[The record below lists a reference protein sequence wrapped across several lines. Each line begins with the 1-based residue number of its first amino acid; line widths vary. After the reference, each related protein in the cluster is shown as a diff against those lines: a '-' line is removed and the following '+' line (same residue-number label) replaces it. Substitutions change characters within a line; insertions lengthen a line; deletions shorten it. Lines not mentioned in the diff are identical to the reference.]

1 VSPSKKANRKETG
14 KKPKSAQKPDV
25 KTSARS
31 SRVVQGNA
39 QAKKGNAKTHTRNSI
54 KNTST
59 KRTSGK
65 ARSKPTQVVPA
76 AKDTIQIQEQP
87 QTKKSASTWQTSL
100 LRAAALLAVIAIT
113 VYIYSL
119 RDRVEEFERFG
130 YVGIF
135 LIALMANAT
144 VLLPAPGVAI
154 IYAMGAVF
162 NPLWVGLAAGT
173 GGALG
178 ELSGYLAGFSGQA
191 VVEKTNVY
199 ERFQPWVEKYGGW
212 AILILS
218 AIPNPFFDVAGIA
231 AGIAK
236 MPVQTFLLFT
246 WVGQIIKMSTFA
258 IAGYYSLEWL
268 TNFMR

>member
-1 VSPSKKANRKETG
+1 VSPSKKANKAT
-14 KKPKSAQKPDV
+14 KKPAGAQKPPS
-25 KTSARS
+25 SARS
-31 SRVVQGNA
+31 SRVTKQTQVK
-39 QAKKGNAKTHTRNSI
+39 AKKTARVQKAVTGAK
-54 KNTST
+54 
-59 KRTSGK
+59 
-65 ARSKPTQVVPA
+65 RSVRKVPA
-76 AKDTIQIQEQP
+76 QPAPPAVTAEMAATLPISLPPEKAKNSLP
-87 QTKKSASTWQTSL
+87 VNL
-100 LRAAALLAVIAIT
+100 LRVLALLAVIGIT
-113 VYIYSL
+113 VYIYSI
-119 RDRVEEFERFG
+119 RSRVEEFERFG

-191 VVEKTNVY
+191 IIEKTYIY
-199 ERFQPWVEKYGGW
+199 ERLHPWVEKYGGW
-212 AILILS
+212 AVFVLS

-231 AGIAK
+231 AGITK
-236 MPVQTFLLFT
+236 LPLQTFLVFT
-246 WVGQIIKMSTFA
+246 WAGQIIKMLFFA
-258 IAGYYSLEWL
+258 MAGYYSLEWL